1 MMELI
6 ISAILVTFP
15 LLIYDYFVIYSQNM
29 KRKKRSI
36 VLKLILYS
44 SLYLAMFYT
53 KNIPFNYR
61 FVSIIIPLILTYLY
75 KEKFTSIVINII
87 IINYTINYLNYN
99 MISTF
104 MLFFLLYLN
113 FNKYIKSNKND
124 IIFINNTIILVA
136 IFQIANTIMNYSKM
150 LLIDNIHSFIIFTII
165 IKLLD
170 YFLSESKNVINL
182 HMNLKEFEKDK
193 NMKINLFKI
202 THEIKNPLAVIKGY
216 LSMFD
221 VNNKEKSI
229 KYIKIIKSEV
239 NRSLNLLSDFMEFTK
254 IKINTSNVIFNDLMD
269 DIKEVLIPFFNA
281 KNVKYNFN
289 IEANIEIN
297 IDYNRIKQVLI
308 NVIKNAVEA
317 CPNNMGLV
325 STTIFKDKDYLYIF
339 VKDNGS
345 GMDKDTLDNILV
357 PFFTTKENGTGLGV
371 SLSKE
376 IILSHKGEISYDSIL
391 GKGTTCKITLPLN

>member
-1 MMELI
+1 MELI

-124 IIFINNTIILVA
+124 NIFVNNTIILVA
-136 IFQIANTIMNYSKM
+136 MFQIANTIMNYSKM

-165 IKLLD
+165 IKLLNF
-170 YFLSESKNVINL
+170 FLSESKNVINL

>member
-1 MMELI
+1 MELI

-124 IIFINNTIILVA
+124 NIFINNTIILVA
-136 IFQIANTIMNYSKM
+136 MFQIANTIMNYSKM
-150 LLIDNIHSFIIFTII
+150 FLIDNIHSFIIFTII
-165 IKLLD
+165 IKILN

-254 IKINTSNVIFNDLMD
+254 IKINTNNVIFNDLMD

>member
-1 MMELI
+1 MELI

-124 IIFINNTIILVA
+124 NIFVNNTIILVA
-136 IFQIANTIMNYSKM
+136 MFQIANTIMNYSKM
-150 LLIDNIHSFIIFTII
+150 FLIDNIHSFIIFTII
-165 IKLLD
+165 IKILN

>member
-1 MMELI
+1 MELI

-29 KRKKRSI
+29 KMKKRSI

-104 MLFFLLYLN
+104 MLFFLLYLS

-124 IIFINNTIILVA
+124 NIFINNTIILLA
-136 IFQIANTIMNYSKM
+136 MFQIANTIMNYSKM
-150 LLIDNIHSFIIFTII
+150 FLIDNIHSFIIFTII
-165 IKLLD
+165 IKILN
-170 YFLSESKNVINL
+170 YFLNESKNVINL

-254 IKINTSNVIFNDLMD
+254 IKINTSNVVFNDLMD

>member
-1 MMELI
+1 MELI

-29 KRKKRSI
+29 KMKKRSI

-104 MLFFLLYLN
+104 MLFFLLYLS

-124 IIFINNTIILVA
+124 NIFINNTIILLA
-136 IFQIANTIMNYSKM
+136 MFQIANTIMNYSKM
-150 LLIDNIHSFIIFTII
+150 LLIDNIHSFIIFTVI
-165 IKLLD
+165 IKILN

-221 VNNKEKSI
+221 VNNKEKST

>member
-1 MMELI
+1 MELI

-104 MLFFLLYLN
+104 MLFFLLYLS

-124 IIFINNTIILVA
+124 NIFINNTIILLA
-136 IFQIANTIMNYSKM
+136 MFQIANTIMNYSKM
-150 LLIDNIHSFIIFTII
+150 FLIDNIHSFIIFTVI
-165 IKLLD
+165 IKFLN
-170 YFLSESKNVINL
+170 YFLNESKNVINL

>member
-1 MMELI
+1 MGLI

-124 IIFINNTIILVA
+124 NIFINNTIILVA
-136 IFQIANTIMNYSKM
+136 MFQIANTIMNYSKM
-150 LLIDNIHSFIIFTII
+150 FLIDNIHSFIIFTII
-165 IKLLD
+165 IKILN

-254 IKINTSNVIFNDLMD
+254 IKINTNNVIFNDLMD

>member
-1 MMELI
+1 MELI

-29 KRKKRSI
+29 KMKKRSI

-87 IINYTINYLNYN
+87 IINYTINHLNYN

-104 MLFFLLYLN
+104 MLFFLLYLS

-124 IIFINNTIILVA
+124 NIFINNTIILVA
-136 IFQIANTIMNYSKM
+136 IFQIANTIINYSKM
-150 LLIDNIHSFIIFTII
+150 LLIDNIHSFIIFTVI
-165 IKLLD
+165 IKFLN

-221 VNNKEKSI
+221 VNNKEKST

>member
-1 MMELI
+1 MELI

-124 IIFINNTIILVA
+124 NIFINNTIILVA
-136 IFQIANTIMNYSKM
+136 MFQIANTIMNYSKM
-150 LLIDNIHSFIIFTII
+150 FLIDNIHSFIIFTVI
-165 IKLLD
+165 IKFLN

-221 VNNKEKSI
+221 VNNKEKST

>member
-1 MMELI
+1 MELI

-124 IIFINNTIILVA
+124 NRFINNTIILVA
-136 IFQIANTIMNYSKM
+136 MFQIANTIMNYSKM
-150 LLIDNIHSFIIFTII
+150 FLIDNIHSFIIFTII
-165 IKLLD
+165 IKILN

-317 CPNNMGLV
+317 CPNNIGLV

>member
-1 MMELI
+1 MELI

-29 KRKKRSI
+29 KMKKRSI

-104 MLFFLLYLN
+104 MLFFLLYLS

-124 IIFINNTIILVA
+124 NIFINNTIILLA
-136 IFQIANTIMNYSKM
+136 MFQIANTIMNYSKM
-150 LLIDNIHSFIIFTII
+150 FLIDNIHSFIIFTII
-165 IKLLD
+165 IKILN

-254 IKINTSNVIFNDLMD
+254 IKINTSNVIFSDLMD

>member
-1 MMELI
+1 MELI

-104 MLFFLLYLN
+104 MLFFLLYLS

-124 IIFINNTIILVA
+124 NIFINNTIILLA
-136 IFQIANTIMNYSKM
+136 MFQIANTIMNYSKM
-150 LLIDNIHSFIIFTII
+150 FLIDNIHSFIIFTVI
-165 IKLLD
+165 IKFLN

>member
-1 MMELI
+1 MELI

-29 KRKKRSI
+29 KMKKRSI

-124 IIFINNTIILVA
+124 NIFINNTIILVA
-136 IFQIANTIMNYSKM
+136 MFQIANTIMNYSKM

-165 IKLLD
+165 IKILN

-221 VNNKEKSI
+221 VSNKEKSI

>member
-1 MMELI
+1 MELI

-29 KRKKRSI
+29 KMKKRSI

-104 MLFFLLYLN
+104 MLFFLLYLS

-124 IIFINNTIILVA
+124 NIFINNTIILLA
-136 IFQIANTIMNYSKM
+136 MFQIANTIMNYSKM
-150 LLIDNIHSFIIFTII
+150 FLIDNIHSFIIFTII
-165 IKLLD
+165 IKILN

-317 CPNNMGLV
+317 CPNNMELV

>member
-1 MMELI
+1 MELI

-104 MLFFLLYLN
+104 MLFFLLYLS

-124 IIFINNTIILVA
+124 NIFINNTIILVA
-136 IFQIANTIMNYSKM
+136 MFQIANTIMNYSKM
-150 LLIDNIHSFIIFTII
+150 FLIDNIHSFIIFTII
-165 IKLLD
+165 IKILN

-317 CPNNMGLV
+317 CPNNIGLV

>member
-1 MMELI
+1 MELI

-87 IINYTINYLNYN
+87 IINYTINYLKYN

-124 IIFINNTIILVA
+124 NIFVNNTIILVA
-136 IFQIANTIMNYSKM
+136 MFQIANTIMNYSKM
-150 LLIDNIHSFIIFTII
+150 FLIDNIHSFIIFTII
-165 IKLLD
+165 IKILN

-254 IKINTSNVIFNDLMD
+254 IKINTNNVIFNDLMD

>member
-1 MMELI
+1 MELI
-6 ISAILVTFP
+6 ISSILVTFP

-124 IIFINNTIILVA
+124 NIFINNTIILVA
-136 IFQIANTIMNYSKM
+136 MFQIANTIMNYSKM

-165 IKLLD
+165 IKLLN

-254 IKINTSNVIFNDLMD
+254 IKINTNNVIFNDLMD

>member
-1 MMELI
+1 MELI

-104 MLFFLLYLN
+104 MLFFLLYLS

-124 IIFINNTIILVA
+124 NIFINNTIILVA
-136 IFQIANTIMNYSKM
+136 MFQIANTIMNYSKM

-165 IKLLD
+165 IKILN

-221 VNNKEKSI
+221 VNNKEKST

>member
-1 MMELI
+1 MELI

-124 IIFINNTIILVA
+124 NIFINNTIILVA
-136 IFQIANTIMNYSKM
+136 MFQIANTIINYSKM
-150 LLIDNIHSFIIFTII
+150 LLIDNIHSFIIFTVI
-165 IKLLD
+165 IKFLN
-170 YFLSESKNVINL
+170 YFLNESKNVINL

-221 VNNKEKSI
+221 INNKEKST

>member
-1 MMELI
+1 MELI

-104 MLFFLLYLN
+104 MLFFLLYLS

-124 IIFINNTIILVA
+124 NIFINNTIILLA
-136 IFQIANTIMNYSKM
+136 MFQIANTIMNYSKM
-150 LLIDNIHSFIIFTII
+150 FLIDNIHSFIIFTII
-165 IKLLD
+165 IKILN

>member
-1 MMELI
+1 MELI

-29 KRKKRSI
+29 KMKKRSI

-124 IIFINNTIILVA
+124 NIFINNTIILVA
-136 IFQIANTIMNYSKM
+136 MFQIANTIMNYSKM
-150 LLIDNIHSFIIFTII
+150 LLIDNIHSFIIFTVI
-165 IKLLD
+165 IKFLN
-170 YFLSESKNVINL
+170 YFLNESKNVINL

-221 VNNKEKSI
+221 INNKEKST

>member
-1 MMELI
+1 MELI

-104 MLFFLLYLN
+104 MLFFLLYLS

-124 IIFINNTIILVA
+124 NIFINNTIILVA
-136 IFQIANTIMNYSKM
+136 MFQIANTIMNYSKM
-150 LLIDNIHSFIIFTII
+150 FLIDNIHSFIIFTII
-165 IKLLD
+165 IKILN

-221 VNNKEKSI
+221 INNKEKST

-254 IKINTSNVIFNDLMD
+254 IKINTNNVIFNDLMD

>member
-1 MMELI
+1 MELI

-29 KRKKRSI
+29 KREKRSI

-87 IINYTINYLNYN
+87 IINYTINHLNYN

-104 MLFFLLYLN
+104 MLFFLLYLS

-124 IIFINNTIILVA
+124 NIFINNTIILVA
-136 IFQIANTIMNYSKM
+136 MFQIANTIINYSKM
-150 LLIDNIHSFIIFTII
+150 LLIDNIHSFIIFTVI
-165 IKLLD
+165 IKFLN

-221 VNNKEKSI
+221 VNNKEKST

-325 STTIFKDKDYLYIF
+325 STTVFKDKDYLYIF

>member
-1 MMELI
+1 MELI

-29 KRKKRSI
+29 KMKKRSI

-104 MLFFLLYLN
+104 MLFFLLYLS

-124 IIFINNTIILVA
+124 NIFINNTIILLA
-136 IFQIANTIMNYSKM
+136 MFQIANTIMNYSKM
-150 LLIDNIHSFIIFTII
+150 FLIDNIHSFIIFTII
-165 IKLLD
+165 IKILN

-221 VNNKEKSI
+221 INNKEKST

>member
-1 MMELI
+1 MELI

-29 KRKKRSI
+29 KMKKRSI

-124 IIFINNTIILVA
+124 NIFINNTIILLA
-136 IFQIANTIMNYSKM
+136 MFQIANTIMNYSKM
-150 LLIDNIHSFIIFTII
+150 FLIDNIHSFIIFTII
-165 IKLLD
+165 IKILN

-221 VNNKEKSI
+221 INNKEKST

-376 IILSHKGEISYDSIL
+376 IIISHKGEISYDSIL

>member
-1 MMELI
+1 MELI

-104 MLFFLLYLN
+104 MLFFLLYLS

-124 IIFINNTIILVA
+124 NIFINNTIILVA
-136 IFQIANTIMNYSKM
+136 MFQIANTIMNYSKM
-150 LLIDNIHSFIIFTII
+150 FLIDNIHSFIIFTII
-165 IKLLD
+165 IKILN

-221 VNNKEKSI
+221 VNNKEKSN

>member
-1 MMELI
+1 MELI

-29 KRKKRSI
+29 KMKKRSI

-44 SLYLAMFYT
+44 SLYLVMFYT

-124 IIFINNTIILVA
+124 NIFINNTIILVA
-136 IFQIANTIMNYSKM
+136 MFQIANTIMNYSKM
-150 LLIDNIHSFIIFTII
+150 LLIDNIHSFIIFTVI
-165 IKLLD
+165 IKFLN
-170 YFLSESKNVINL
+170 YFLNESKNVINL

-221 VNNKEKSI
+221 INNKEKST

>member
-1 MMELI
+1 MELI

-29 KRKKRSI
+29 KMKKRSI

-124 IIFINNTIILVA
+124 NIFINNTIILVA
-136 IFQIANTIMNYSKM
+136 MFQIANTIMNYSKM

-165 IKLLD
+165 IKILN

-229 KYIKIIKSEV
+229 KYIKIVKSEV

-254 IKINTSNVIFNDLMD
+254 IKINTSNVIFSDLMD
-269 DIKEVLIPFFNA
+269 DIREVLIPFFNA

>member
-1 MMELI
+1 MELI

-124 IIFINNTIILVA
+124 NIFINNTIILVA
-136 IFQIANTIMNYSKM
+136 MFQIANTIMNYSKM

-165 IKLLD
+165 IKILN

>member
-1 MMELI
+1 MELI

-87 IINYTINYLNYN
+87 IINYTINYLNYSI
-99 MISTF
+99 ISTF

-124 IIFINNTIILVA
+124 NIFINNTIILVA
-136 IFQIANTIMNYSKM
+136 MFQIANTIMNYSKM

-165 IKLLD
+165 IKILN

>member
-44 SLYLAMFYT
+44 SLYFAMFYT

-124 IIFINNTIILVA
+124 NIFINNTIILVA
-136 IFQIANTIMNYSKM
+136 MFQIANTIMNYSKM

-165 IKLLD
+165 IKILN

-254 IKINTSNVIFNDLMD
+254 IKINTNNVIFSDLMD

>member
-1 MMELI
+1 MELI

-29 KRKKRSI
+29 KMKKRSI

-104 MLFFLLYLN
+104 MLFFLLYLS

-124 IIFINNTIILVA
+124 NIFINNTIILLA
-136 IFQIANTIMNYSKM
+136 MFQIANTIMNYSKM
-150 LLIDNIHSFIIFTII
+150 FLIDNIHSFIIFTII
-165 IKLLD
+165 IKILN

>member
-1 MMELI
+1 MELI

-104 MLFFLLYLN
+104 MLFFLLYLS

-124 IIFINNTIILVA
+124 NIFINNTIILVA
-136 IFQIANTIMNYSKM
+136 MFQIANTIMNYSKM
-150 LLIDNIHSFIIFTII
+150 FLIDNIHSFIIFTVI
-165 IKLLD
+165 IKFLN

-221 VNNKEKSI
+221 VNNKEKST

>member
-1 MMELI
+1 MELI

-124 IIFINNTIILVA
+124 NIFINNTIILVA
-136 IFQIANTIMNYSKM
+136 MFQIANTIMNYSKM
-150 LLIDNIHSFIIFTII
+150 FLIDNIHSFIIFTII
-165 IKLLD
+165 IKILN

-221 VNNKEKSI
+221 VSNKEKSI

>member
-1 MMELI
+1 MELI
-6 ISAILVTFP
+6 INAILVTFP

-124 IIFINNTIILVA
+124 NIFINNTIILVA
-136 IFQIANTIMNYSKM
+136 MFQIANTIMNYSKM

-165 IKLLD
+165 IKILN

-345 GMDKDTLDNILV
+345 GMDKDTLDNILI

>member
-44 SLYLAMFYT
+44 SLYFAMFYT

-124 IIFINNTIILVA
+124 NIFINNTIILVA
-136 IFQIANTIMNYSKM
+136 MFQIANTIMNYSKM
-150 LLIDNIHSFIIFTII
+150 FLIDNIHSFIIFTII
-165 IKLLD
+165 IKILN

>member
-1 MMELI
+1 MELI

-87 IINYTINYLNYN
+87 IINYTINYFNYN

-104 MLFFLLYLN
+104 MLFFLLYLS

-124 IIFINNTIILVA
+124 NIFINNTIILVA
-136 IFQIANTIMNYSKM
+136 MFQIANTIMNYSKM
-150 LLIDNIHSFIIFTII
+150 FLIDNIHSFIIFTVI
-165 IKLLD
+165 IKILN

-221 VNNKEKSI
+221 VNNKEKST

>member
-1 MMELI
+1 MELI

-29 KRKKRSI
+29 KIKKRSI

-104 MLFFLLYLN
+104 MLFFLLYLS

-124 IIFINNTIILVA
+124 NIFINNTIILVA
-136 IFQIANTIMNYSKM
+136 MFQIANTIMNYSKM

-165 IKLLD
+165 IKILN

-221 VNNKEKSI
+221 VNNKEKST

>member
-1 MMELI
+1 MELI

-44 SLYLAMFYT
+44 SLYLAIFYT

-124 IIFINNTIILVA
+124 NIFVNNTIILVA
-136 IFQIANTIMNYSKM
+136 MFQIANTIMNYSKM
-150 LLIDNIHSFIIFTII
+150 FLIDNIHSFIIFTII
-165 IKLLD
+165 IKILN

-254 IKINTSNVIFNDLMD
+254 IKINTNNVIFNDLMD

-325 STTIFKDKDYLYIF
+325 TTTIFKDKDYLYIF

>member
-1 MMELI
+1 MYLVFYAI
-6 ISAILVTFP
+6 IKF
-15 LLIYDYFVIYSQNM
+15 YDKVS
-29 KRKKRSI
+29 K
-36 VLKLILYS
+36 VVELYS
-44 SLYLAMFYT
+44 SLEEIT
-53 KNIPFNYR
+53 
-61 FVSIIIPLILTYLY
+61 
-75 KEKFTSIVINII
+75 KEKK
-87 IINYTINYLNYN
+87 
-99 MISTF
+99 
-104 MLFFLLYLN
+104 LY
-113 FNKYIKSNKND
+113 
-124 IIFINNTIILVA
+124 
-136 IFQIANTIMNYSKM
+136 
-150 LLIDNIHSFIIFTII
+150 
-165 IKLLD
+165 
-170 YFLSESKNVINL
+170 ES
-182 HMNLKEFEKDK
+182 
-193 NMKINLFKI
+193 LFKI

-221 VNNKEKSI
+221 VNNKEKST